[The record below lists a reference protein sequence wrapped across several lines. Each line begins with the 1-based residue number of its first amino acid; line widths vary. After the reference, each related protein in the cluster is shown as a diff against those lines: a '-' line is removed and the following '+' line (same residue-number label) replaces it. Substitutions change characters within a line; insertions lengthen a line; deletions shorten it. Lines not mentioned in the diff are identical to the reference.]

1 MLVKFAK
8 QLHRSLV
15 LLLSLSFPVFA
26 AAETDFY
33 KGKTLNI
40 IVSTDAGTGYD
51 IYARTIARHWTN
63 HIPGNPNIVV
73 QNMTGA
79 GGLRTANLLYNVTA
93 KDGLTL
99 GLVQSTVPFEPFFGN
114 KSASFDAMKFNWIGT
129 PSQEVLTVIVWHTV
143 PVRTLEDAQKRGLTL
158 AATGGASTPAFYAR
172 VLGSLLQIP
181 IKLIAGYKSQNDVFL
196 GMERGENDGSPA
208 TFYSTLKVNKPDWLA
223 EKKAIPLLQYGGAPD
238 PEIPNVPF
246 VMNLLKT
253 ADDREAMEIASA
265 PLQVGRPLVAPPG
278 VDPERIK
285 LLRASLE
292 KTFKDPAY
300 LADCAKQMIACDS
313 ALSGEAIADILKRTY
328 SAKKHVRD
336 RLVEIYERRED

>member
-1 MLVKFAK
+1 MLGTFAHG
-8 QLHRSLV
+8 LRLSLILV
-15 LLLSLSFPVFA
+15 LASFFPA
-26 AAETDFY
+26 LAAEPDFY

-51 IYARTIARHWTN
+51 IYARTIARHWFN

-114 KSASFDAMKFNWIGT
+114 KSASFDAMKFNWLGT

-143 PVRTLEDAQKRGLTL
+143 PVRTLQDAQKRGLTL

-172 VLGSLLQIP
+172 VLGSLLNIP

-223 EKKAIPLLQYGGAPD
+223 EKKAIPILQYGGAPD

-246 VMNLLKT
+246 VMNLLQN

-278 VDPERIK
+278 VDPERVK
-285 LLRASLE
+285 MLRASLE

-300 LADCAKQMIACDS
+300 LADCAKQLIACDS
-313 ALSGEAIADILKRTY
+313 SLSGEAISDILKRTY
-328 SAKKHVRD
+328 NAKKNVRD
-336 RLVEIYERRED
+336 RLIEIYERREE